1 MKKYKNFMPI
11 EIIEKFHNKNNRNN
25 KVLIKVLLILNIICF
40 PNTLKSI
47 KLIINDNNIE
57 SKKSIETISKVEQDI
72 NKDNLYKILNYIDK
86 DTIYVDFKNDTG
98 TIEVKTKDNIFNI
111 EKENIFSIHSIN
123 NKNKEKFILEVSL

>member
-25 KVLIKVLLILNIICF
+25 KILIKVLLILNIICF

-57 SKKSIETISKVEQDI
+57 SKKSIETISKLEQDM

-86 DTIYVDFKNDTG
+86 DIIYIDFKNNTG

-111 EKENIFSIHSIN
+111 EKENIFLIHSIN
-123 NKNKEKFILEVSL
+123 NENKEKFVLEVSL